1 MQSLDPQCL
10 DPKITNLIDLQQLTE
25 SSVLHMLRIR
35 FFNHHIYS
43 FVSSILIAVNPFHE
57 YPIYDQE
64 TMDLYRKTNDKRTLP
79 PHIFVT
85 ADQAYDSLLLE
96 NQSQC
101 LIISGES
108 GSGKTESIKLILK
121 YITHISSRRGA
132 SCHHPNIQEQILQ
145 ANPVMEAFGNAKTS
159 RNNNSSRF
167 GKLITLRFSC
177 GSIDEAGI
185 ISYLLEKCRVAH
197 HQDGERNFHIFYQL
211 IAATLND
218 FELATE
224 LGMTNSH
231 EDYIYASRHEVGSV
245 STINDLNDF
254 HELNAAMKVISL
266 IVFGSEVSQI
276 LGLSDMNR
284 KTVFR
289 IVAGILHLGNI
300 GTC

>member
-1 MQSLDPQCL
+1 MKKLESLDSQCL
-10 DPKITNLIDLQQLTE
+10 DKNIANLIELQQLTE
-25 SSVLHMLRIR
+25 NSVLHMLRIR
-35 FFNHHIYS
+35 FCDGQIYS

-57 YPIYDQE
+57 YPIYNTDS
-64 TMDLYRKTNDKRTLP
+64 MDLYRKTTDKRALP

-121 YITHISSRRGA
+121 YITHVSRKGTFSHR
-132 SCHHPNIQEQILQ
+132 NIQDQILQ

-177 GSIDEAGI
+177 GGIDEAGI

-211 IAATLND
+211 IAATLHD
-218 FELATE
+218 SELAHQ
-224 LGMTNSH
+224 LGMANFN
-231 EDYIYASRHEVGSV
+231 EDYIYASRDEVGSV
-245 STINDLNDF
+245 STIDDLNGF
-254 HELNAAMKVISL
+254 HELNEAMKVRVEYHRSKNQ
-266 IVFGSEVSQI
+266 VS
-276 LGLSDMNR
+276 
-284 KTVFR
+284 
-289 IVAGILHLGNI
+289 
-300 GTC
+300 